1 MSTIAQATTWRNP
14 PTVYYAVYSGIEG
27 TAELLNGSGY
37 LFRRDG
43 QRSGTLVS
51 HTDPEL
57 VLLGRADLADAQRQA
72 DDSAGG
78 YAAVACGRAR

>member
-1 MSTIAQATTWRNP
+1 MAATIQRLTKQGNRI
-14 PTVYYAVYSGIEG
+14 VHFAVWGELEG

-43 QRSGTLVS
+43 ERSGTLVS

-57 VLLGRADLADAQRQA
+57 VLLGRADVADTQRQA

-78 YAAVACGRAR
+78 YAAVACGRPC